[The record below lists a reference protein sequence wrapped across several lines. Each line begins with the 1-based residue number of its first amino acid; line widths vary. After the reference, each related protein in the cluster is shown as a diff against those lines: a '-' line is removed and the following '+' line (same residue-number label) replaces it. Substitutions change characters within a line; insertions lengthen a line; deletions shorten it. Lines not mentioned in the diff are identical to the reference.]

1 MNLREGVG
9 GFMERIGGGR
19 GRHRNNISA
28 RILIYEIHYD
38 TLRHIKKKPTST
50 SINASTLKEI
60 LDTQAGRDDTR
71 K

>member
-28 RILIYEIHYD
+28 RILIYEIFKQVKSKFKNGK
-38 TLRHIKKKPTST
+38 IKF
-50 SINASTLKEI
+50 
-60 LDTQAGRDDTR
+60 R

>member
-1 MNLREGVG
+1 MCVSIIIIEKVMNLREGVG

-28 RILIYEIHYD
+28 RILIYEIFKQVKSKFKNGK
-38 TLRHIKKKPTST
+38 IKF
-50 SINASTLKEI
+50 
-60 LDTQAGRDDTR
+60 R